1 MNFLVPTLT
10 QQLGM
15 PTPTVTGLR
24 SPYGNNET
32 PPLRIEWDVL
42 YEALVSYFG
51 GAAPVG
57 TYSLDG
63 NRYRGRYKVSGVL
76 SRDGVVYSGK
86 VLLLERR
93 SLRVVAETRSN
104 SAGEYLIENLMNTDY
119 MLLARDGV
127 TLNDR
132 PDFNATVID
141 YVRPEAMA

>member
-24 SPYGNNET
+24 SPYGNNEA

-57 TYSLDG
+57 TYSLARLRLRPTRHG
-63 NRYRGRYKVSGVL
+63 GALRCGAAPV
-76 SRDGVVYSGK
+76 
-86 VLLLERR
+86 ERR
-93 SLRVVAETRSN
+93 
-104 SAGEYLIENLMNTDY
+104 
-119 MLLARDGV
+119 
-127 TLNDR
+127 
-132 PDFNATVID
+132 
-141 YVRPEAMA
+141 EAMLPV